1 LQGNSIGDSLLKTRC
16 ILLFLLLL
24 AIRASGFGQ
33 QDEAAKYA
41 AIVSAAQDA
50 MGRRDFKA
58 AAEDYQQAVKMHP
71 ESAEMWANLGL
82 MEHESGDYAGAIKS
96 FQQAIRLKPSLYVP
110 NLFMGIDSMQT
121 GNTSAAIPFLVKAE
135 RMNKMDPEAPL
146 ELGRAYSAAGKFS
159 AAAREFT
166 RATELD
172 PKQSDAWLGEGMA
185 YLDQVEEDAR
195 KLSTEGPH
203 SSYAQALYAESMAR
217 QSRYIEAAD
226 GFRRAIAAQPQPP
239 CLHAEF
245 GFMYVKQQKLQDAE
259 SEFKQENPGCGIA
272 ALGEAKLHIEQAAY
286 PEALALVQEQWAKD
300 KGFIRAHASLLI
312 EGLSQ
317 PRSAGFA
324 ELLAQQQASGKIDT
338 DLYQSLNTVW
348 NGDSAL
354 MRATASPGSRD
365 SAEKSYAA
373 GRYGECAA
381 ALKQNLSRRSES
393 ELLLL
398 SACAYYAGDYA
409 LASSSS
415 EALGPSHPM
424 GELYWSI
431 KANQALALQSLA
443 HFQQMAPNSAPSHVL
458 LGDMYRQRQRYDDA
472 LTQYKLALEISP
484 TDHAALLGLAYA
496 YFGDANIDATIATA
510 NTALAA
516 NPSDPELNVLMGEAL
531 VARHDFTGAEPYLQ
545 KGLAAKPQMLP
556 QVHAMLGTVYAETG
570 RTEDAIAQLEMGRP
584 ADGDGSIHYRLARMY
599 RKAGDLKKA
608 DAAMQQVK
616 LLEQQRQKG
625 AVTALEDSSKPI
637 DDLPKATP

>member
-1 LQGNSIGDSLLKTRC
+1 LRGSFIGDPLLKSHYT
-16 ILLFLLLL
+16 LLLLLL
-24 AIRASGFGQ
+24 AIPLFGFGQ
-33 QDEAAKYA
+33 QDGAAKYA
-41 AIVSAAQDA
+41 AVVSAAQDA
-50 MGRRDFKA
+50 MSRRDFKA

-82 MEHESGDYAGAIKS
+82 MDHEAGEYGEAIKS
-96 FQQAIRLKPSLYVP
+96 FHQAIRLKPGLYVP
-110 NLFMGIDSMQT
+110 NLFTGIDSMQT
-121 GNTSAAIPFLVKAE
+121 GNASQAIQFLVKAE
-135 RMNKMDPEAPL
+135 RMNPTDPEAPL
-146 ELGRAYSAAGKFS
+146 ELGRAYSAAGNFP
-159 AAAREFT
+159 AAARAFT

-172 PKQSDAWLGEGMA
+172 PKQSNAWLGEGMA

-195 KLSTEGPH
+195 KLSTGGPH

-226 GFRRAIAAQPQPP
+226 GFKKAIAAQPQPP

-245 GFMYVKQQKLQDAE
+245 GLMYLKQQKLQDAE
-259 SEFKQENPGCGIA
+259 SEFKQENPGCRI
-272 ALGEAKLHIEQAAY
+272 
-286 PEALALVQEQWAKD
+286 
-300 KGFIRAHASLLI
+300 
-312 EGLSQ
+312 
-317 PRSAGFA
+317 
-324 ELLAQQQASGKIDT
+324 
-338 DLYQSLNTVW
+338 LYQSLDPTSND
-348 NGDSAL
+348 NSAPI
-354 MRATASPGSRD
+354 RGASPGSHE
-365 SAEKSYAA
+365 SAEKMYAA

-381 ALKQNLSRRSES
+381 ALKEKLSRRSES
-393 ELLLL
+393 ERLLL

-409 LASSSS
+409 LASSAS

-424 GELYWSI
+424 GQLYWSI

-443 HFQQMAPNSAPSHVL
+443 HFEQMAPNSVPSHVL

-472 LTQYKLALEISP
+472 LAQYKMALEISP

-496 YFGDANIDATIATA
+496 YFGDANIDATVATA
-510 NTALAA
+510 STALAA

-531 VARHDFTGAEPYLQ
+531 VARHDFAGAEPYLQ

-584 ADGDGSIHYRLARMY
+584 ADGDGSIHYKLARMY

-625 AVTALEDSSKPI
+625 AVTALEDSSQPI

>member
-1 LQGNSIGDSLLKTRC
+1 LLKSHYT
-16 ILLFLLLL
+16 LLLL
-24 AIRASGFGQ
+24 LWAIPWFGFGQ
-33 QDEAAKYA
+33 QDGAAKYTA
-41 AIVSAAQDA
+41 VVSAAQDA
-50 MGRRDFKA
+50 MSRRDFKA

-82 MEHESGDYAGAIKS
+82 MEHEAGEYGGAIKS
-96 FQQAIRLKPSLYVP
+96 FHQAIRLKPGLYVP
-110 NLFMGIDSMQT
+110 NLFSGIDSLQT
-121 GNTSAAIPFLVKAE
+121 GNTSQAIQFLVKAE
-135 RMNKMDPEAPL
+135 RMNQTDPEAPL
-146 ELGRAYSAAGKFS
+146 ELGRAYSAAGNFP
-159 AAAREFT
+159 AAARAFT

-172 PKQSDAWLGEGMA
+172 PKQSNAWLGEGMA

-195 KLSTEGPH
+195 KLSTDGPH

-226 GFRRAIAAQPQPP
+226 GFKKAIAAQPQPP

-245 GFMYVKQQKLQDAE
+245 GLMYMKQQKLQDAE
-259 SEFKQENPGCGIA
+259 SEFKQENPGCRI
-272 ALGEAKLHIEQAAY
+272 
-286 PEALALVQEQWAKD
+286 
-300 KGFIRAHASLLI
+300 
-312 EGLSQ
+312 
-317 PRSAGFA
+317 
-324 ELLAQQQASGKIDT
+324 
-338 DLYQSLNTVW
+338 LYQSLNRTW
-348 NGDSAL
+348 NDNSAPI
-354 MRATASPGSRD
+354 RGASPGSHE
-365 SAEKSYAA
+365 SAEKMYAA

-381 ALKQNLSRRSES
+381 ALKESLFRRSES
-393 ELLLL
+393 ERLLL

-409 LASSSS
+409 LASNAS
-415 EALGPSHPM
+415 EALGSSHPL

-443 HFQQMAPNSAPSHVL
+443 HFEQMAPNSVPSHVL

-472 LTQYKLALEISP
+472 LAQYKMALEISP

-510 NTALAA
+510 GTALAA

-531 VARHDFTGAEPYLQ
+531 VARHDFAGAEPYLQ

-584 ADGDGSIHYRLARMY
+584 ADGDGSVHYKLARMY

-608 DAAMQQVK
+608 EAAMQQVK

-625 AVTALEDSSKPI
+625 AVTALEDSSQPI